1 VLSDNLAS
9 FDIAN
14 LEDDDLNYSL
24 ELRVGQVSK
33 VSISWDIYKMDE
45 MKAGQF
51 LQLVKMYLDDP
62 DYLML

>member
-14 LEDDDLNYSL
+14 LEDDDLDYSL

-33 VSISWDIYKMDE
+33 VSISWDI
-45 MKAGQF
+45 
-51 LQLVKMYLDDP
+51 
-62 DYLML
+62 